1 MSSEKMPGT
10 YRARAPLRLG
20 LAGGGTDLSPYSDL
34 HGGAIL
40 NVTIDRYAFASI
52 THRDDSKVVL
62 HARDL
67 GVEEIHSKGQLPIHN
82 GLRLHRGVY
91 NRIARQFLPH
101 NPPSISLSTSI
112 EAPPGSGLGSSSAL
126 VVAMVEVFRDAFN
139 LPLGLYDV
147 AHLAFEIERIDLAL
161 DGGKQDQYAAAF
173 GGINFIEFLSNDR
186 VIVNPLRVRRSIL
199 NELESSIVVCFSG
212 QSRSSE
218 TIIRDQIEVA
228 KTKTGQALQGLHD
241 LKRDALDMKQA
252 IIAGDMRTIAEILDR
267 SWAAKKATSKSISNP
282 CLDALYTVAREN
294 GARAGKVSGA
304 GGGGYMMFIA
314 DPDDKPRLIRA
325 LEAAGGIPDKIV
337 FTHTGVESWLLAD

>member
-1 MSSEKMPGT
+1 M
-10 YRARAPLRLG
+10 
-20 LAGGGTDLSPYSDL
+20 
-34 HGGAIL
+34 
-40 NVTIDRYAFASI
+40 
-52 THRDDSKVVL
+52 RD
-62 HARDL
+62 
-67 GVEEIHSKGQLPIHN
+67 
-82 GLRLHRGVY
+82 
-91 NRIARQFLPH
+91 

-173 GGINFIEFLSNDR
+173 GGINFIEFFSNDR
-186 VIVNPLRVRRSIL
+186 VIVNPLRVHRSIL

-218 TIIRDQIEVA
+218 VIIREQIEAA

-241 LKRDALDMKQA
+241 LKRDALRMKHS

-267 SWAAKKATSKSISNP
+267 SWIAKKATSKSISNP
-282 CLDALYTVAREN
+282 CLDELYAVAREN

-325 LEAAGGIPDKIV
+325 LEAAGGVPDKIA
-337 FTHTGVESWLLAD
+337 FTHTGVESWLLPD

>member
-1 MSSEKMPGT
+1 MTGT
-10 YRARAPLRLG
+10 YRSRAPLRLS

-40 NVTIDRYAFASI
+40 NVTIDRYAYASI
-52 THRDDSKVVL
+52 TYRDDGKVVL

-67 GVEEIHSKGQLPIHN
+67 GVEEVHSMGQLPTHN

-101 NPPSISLSTSI
+101 DPPSISLSTSI

-126 VVAMVEVFRDAFN
+126 VVAMVEVFREAFN
-139 LPLGLYDV
+139 LSLGLYDV

-173 GGINFIEFLSNDR
+173 GGMNFIEFFSRDR

-199 NELESSIVVCFSG
+199 NELESSIVMCFSG
-212 QSRSSE
+212 QSRSSDA
-218 TIIRDQIEVA
+218 IIREQIEVA
-228 KTKTGQALQGLHD
+228 KTSTAALQALHD

-252 IIAGDMRTIAEILDR
+252 IIAGNMRTIAEILDH
-267 SWAAKKATSKSISNP
+267 SWIAKKATSKSVSNP
-282 CLDALYTVAREN
+282 YLDALYKTAREN

-314 DPDDKPRLIRA
+314 DPDDRPRLIRA
-325 LEAAGGIPDKIV
+325 LAAAGGVPDKVV
-337 FTHTGVESWLLAD
+337 FTHAGVESWFLAD